1 MLENELLY
9 DQALLNRAHT
19 LAQELGSLLK
29 ARNIMLTLAES
40 CTGGMVAETITSLP
54 GSSAWFDCGLVT
66 YSNQSKIALLKVLSQ
81 TLETYGAVSEAVAK
95 EMALGCLTRI
105 APDNTQAYIAGSITG
120 IAGPD
125 GGSVEKPVGTVC
137 FAWTGLN
144 LPVKTQTKIFSGNR
158 QQIRQQ
164 ATVFMLQNL
173 IKILG

>member
-29 ARNIMLTLAES
+29 ARKIMLTLAES
-40 CTGGMVAETITSLP
+40 CTGGMVAQTITSLP

>member
-1 MLENELLY
+1 MHESELLY

-29 ARNIMLTLAES
+29 TRNIMLTLAES
-40 CTGGMVAETITSLP
+40 CTGGMVAEMITSLP

>member
-40 CTGGMVAETITSLP
+40 CTGGMVAQTITSLP